1 MKLPIEY
8 FRQNIF
14 HKKNIEFPT
23 NIYSVENI
31 HWKVEITNWYFIDR
45 FDSVGN
51 LNNSDGFFRWKICPL
66 EIKIFPKTK
75 RPQSWLVPQS
85 PCILY
90 LPRPHTAVA
99 LFPPPSPLLPTPLSP
114 HCCANTV
121 IVYWFVLTPSH
132 SLAIF
137 LWFQI
142 VRFSF
147 FTMVFIFSSTL
158 CILFSSCLD

>member
-51 LNNSDGFFRWKICPL
+51 LNNSDGFLQHNIHLL
-66 EIKIFPKTK
+66 EIKI
-75 RPQSWLVPQS
+75 PQNKSTPALANPSFALLS
-85 PCILY
+85 PCVFVVVLC
-90 LPRPHTAVA
+90 
-99 LFPPPSPLLPTPLSP
+99 PPPSPSRSVHNPRRCALSTIIIIVVVCGHGFMRDLFCPLCP
-114 HCCANTV
+114 
-121 IVYWFVLTPSH
+121 IVLT
-132 SLAIF
+132 SLPCFA
-137 LWFQI
+137 
-142 VRFSF
+142 
-147 FTMVFIFSSTL
+147 
-158 CILFSSCLD
+158 